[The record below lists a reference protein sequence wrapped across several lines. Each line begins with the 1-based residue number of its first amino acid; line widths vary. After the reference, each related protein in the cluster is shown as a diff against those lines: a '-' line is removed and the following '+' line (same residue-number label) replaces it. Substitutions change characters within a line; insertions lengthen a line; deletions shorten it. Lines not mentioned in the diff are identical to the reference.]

1 MKRIKTSVFLIFLAT
16 LLPSYIS
23 NASQAEPATEAPAAF
38 DGLSNGYIESSA
50 HAIDRLIFEERE
62 TKPEGLGPIY
72 NAQSCAECHQNPLTG
87 GSSQVSVL
95 RAGRLDSFGNFIE
108 PPGGSLIHDRA
119 VDPAIQEKVHKDLN
133 VRTLRVSLSLLG
145 AGFVEAIGDS
155 TLEAVA
161 SSQPAGLRGE
171 LIQVPVLESPGAT
184 RAGRFGWK
192 AQHASLLSFSAD
204 AYLNEMGITN
214 QLFPEENTSMGQSVA
229 AFDTVAD
236 PEDVDNEIE
245 AFARFIR
252 ATKAPPRD
260 EARAATPDA
269 QAGAELFDRLKCSV
283 CHVPSIT
290 TAPGGTV
297 INGGAFIVPP
307 ALGNKIIHPYGDYLL
322 HDVGTGDGIVQNG
335 PVSTRNKMRTAPL
348 WGLRTRSRYM
358 HDGASLTVEEAILRH
373 GGQAAAVTE
382 KFRSL
387 SRKKKN
393 RLLAFLDSL

>member
-283 CHVPSIT
+283 CHVPSII

>member
-269 QAGAELFDRLKCSV
+269 QAGAELFDRLKCNV

>member
-1 MKRIKTSVFLIFLAT
+1 MKRIKTSVFLIFLAM
-16 LLPSYIS
+16 LLPLYDST
-23 NASQAEPATEAPAAF
+23 ASQTEPAAEAPAAF
-38 DGLSNGYIESSA
+38 DGLSNGYIEPSA

-62 TKPEGLGPIY
+62 TKPEGLGPTY

-283 CHVPSIT
+283 CHVPSII

>member
-1 MKRIKTSVFLIFLAT
+1 
-16 LLPSYIS
+16 
-23 NASQAEPATEAPAAF
+23 
-38 DGLSNGYIESSA
+38 
-50 HAIDRLIFEERE
+50 
-62 TKPEGLGPIY
+62 
-72 NAQSCAECHQNPLTG
+72 
-87 GSSQVSVL
+87 
-95 RAGRLDSFGNFIE
+95 
-108 PPGGSLIHDRA
+108 
-119 VDPAIQEKVHKDLN
+119 
-133 VRTLRVSLSLLG
+133 
-145 AGFVEAIGDS
+145 
-155 TLEAVA
+155 
-161 SSQPAGLRGE
+161 
-171 LIQVPVLESPGAT
+171 
-184 RAGRFGWK
+184 
-192 AQHASLLSFSAD
+192 
-204 AYLNEMGITN
+204 
-214 QLFPEENTSMGQSVA
+214 
-229 AFDTVAD
+229 VAD

-269 QAGAELFDRLKCSV
+269 QAGAELFDRLKCNV

>member
-1 MKRIKTSVFLIFLAT
+1 
-16 LLPSYIS
+16 
-23 NASQAEPATEAPAAF
+23 
-38 DGLSNGYIESSA
+38 
-50 HAIDRLIFEERE
+50 
-62 TKPEGLGPIY
+62 
-72 NAQSCAECHQNPLTG
+72 
-87 GSSQVSVL
+87 
-95 RAGRLDSFGNFIE
+95 LDSFGNFIE

-283 CHVPSIT
+283 CHVPSII